1 MKSHWTERS
10 NRDFLYRIVN
20 DFIGQIEK
28 KMEKD
33 NISQGKLAQKLRRS
47 KGRISQ
53 LLNNPGNFSLI
64 TVIKLSRILGM
75 KVSIVAYEDDD
86 PANTRGPI
94 NPEIFTAC
102 WEKCKNPGDFWAVDK
117 ANTIEISFQHLH
129 LYDKAGELEML
140 PARAENTAEWP
151 PIADD
156 AWIIPLG
163 EENYL
168 GRSKNYYFY
177 SQRSR

>member
-33 NISQGKLAQKLRRS
+33 GISQGKLAQKLRRS

-94 NPEIFTAC
+94 NPEIFTA
-102 WEKCKNPGDFWAVDK
+102 
-117 ANTIEISFQHLH
+117 
-129 LYDKAGELEML
+129 
-140 PARAENTAEWP
+140 
-151 PIADD
+151 
-156 AWIIPLG
+156 
-163 EENYL
+163 
-168 GRSKNYYFY
+168 
-177 SQRSR
+177 